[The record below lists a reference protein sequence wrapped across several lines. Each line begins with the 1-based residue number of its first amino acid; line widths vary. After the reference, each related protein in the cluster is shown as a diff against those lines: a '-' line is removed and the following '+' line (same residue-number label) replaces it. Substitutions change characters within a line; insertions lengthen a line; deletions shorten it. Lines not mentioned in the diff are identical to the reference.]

1 MFFPIFILMNKLL
14 IKLAGI
20 ILTLISLAFVVWC
33 FLAHP
38 STLVVRLQL
47 NMIGFFGFAIGLQLA
62 GGMNLLKWGK
72 PKEPY
77 TREEAPRIKK
87 KIELEKEQ
95 LKEFKEEDHDK
106 YMPR

>member
-1 MFFPIFILMNKLL
+1 MKKLL
-14 IKLAGI
+14 GI
-20 ILTLISLAFVVWC
+20 LLTLISLAFVVWC

-38 STLVVRLQL
+38 STLVVRLLL

-77 TREEAPRIKK
+77 EREEAPRIKK
-87 KIELEKEQ
+87 QKEPEKVE

-106 YMPR
+106 YRPK